1 MALVGV
7 ISRDMIKGINFITD
21 EKGNQKGILLDLVV
35 LKIEDIKAEE
45 VFNTL
50 KNLQQLIDDA
60 DPGKIKIN
68 SWDVAKE
75 KLKNLEI

>member
-1 MALVGV
+1 
-7 ISRDMIKGINFITD
+7 MIKGINFITD

-60 DPGKIKIN
+60 DPGKIKISN
-68 SWDVAKE
+68 WDVAKE
-75 KLKNLEI
+75 KLKNLKIWLLK

>member
-1 MALVGV
+1 MARVGV
-7 ISRDMIKGINFITD
+7 IPRDMIKGINFITD

-45 VFNTL
+45 VFNAL

-68 SWDVAKE
+68 SWDVVKE
-75 KLKNLEI
+75 KLKNLKI

>member
-1 MALVGV
+1 
-7 ISRDMIKGINFITD
+7 MIKGINFITD

-60 DPGKIKIN
+60 DPGKIKISN
-68 SWDVAKE
+68 WDVAKE
-75 KLKNLEI
+75 KLKNLKI

>member
-1 MALVGV
+1 
-7 ISRDMIKGINFITD
+7 MIKGINFITD

-45 VFNTL
+45 VFNAL

-68 SWDVAKE
+68 SWDVVKE
-75 KLKNLEI
+75 KLKNLKI